1 MLEQCIIFYVV
12 VVVVEEEEREREREE
27 IDGGREEEKKVVL
40 LSLLCIFTKKA
51 HRDIKN
57 NNKQQQAKHTHT
69 PQKKISFNSGE
80 SFTDAKEF
88 SSHTKVSMS
97 NATTEDSEWMDEDKS
112 CCDKYGKDMYEW
124 HESVACESWDWKRKL
139 TGRRSTRAFS

>member
-1 MLEQCIIFYVV
+1 M
-12 VVVVEEEEREREREE
+12 
-27 IDGGREEEKKVVL
+27 L

-57 NNKQQQAKHTHT
+57 NNKQQAKHTHIL
-69 PQKKISFNSGE
+69 QKKNQFQQ
-80 SFTDAKEF
+80 FLTDAKEF
-88 SSHTKVSMS
+88 SPHRKVSMS

>member
-1 MLEQCIIFYVV
+1 MRG
-12 VVVVEEEEREREREE
+12 ERKRKKLCYCLYCAYLQKKHTERH
-27 IDGGREEEKKVVL
+27 K
-40 LSLLCIFTKKA
+40 
-51 HRDIKN
+51 
-57 NNKQQQAKHTHT
+57 KQQQAASKTHT
-69 PQKKISFNSGE
+69 YTTKKNSVSTVFSQTQKNFLHI
-80 SFTDAKEF
+80 DR
-88 SSHTKVSMS
+88 KVSMS